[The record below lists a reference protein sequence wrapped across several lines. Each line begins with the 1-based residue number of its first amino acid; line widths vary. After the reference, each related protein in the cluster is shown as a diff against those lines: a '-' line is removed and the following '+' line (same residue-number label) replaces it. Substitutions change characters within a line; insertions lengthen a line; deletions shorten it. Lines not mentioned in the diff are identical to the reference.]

1 MSAVNNLWHRAG
13 GMVTMLLVCTLLT
26 ACASNAPA
34 PVIDRAVPGSLQ
46 GELGR
51 SSGTVASV
59 PAASVT
65 PVGPG
70 MYMVKKGD
78 TLRAIALDHG
88 QSYRD
93 LAAWN
98 GLSDPN
104 HIEVGQV
111 LRVVSPEVAE
121 ASTSN
126 EPVAVAKPV
135 NISRNMESAATTTA
149 VTAASMS
156 NAGEDAV
163 KHTPVGG
170 KQPYAPGVLEKMQQ
184 AEQVRAGASGT
195 SASSAARTSPAP
207 SSLPSSPASPPPA
220 TPVTPAAAGN
230 AAPAVAATAV
240 AAVAANKPAV
250 DDVDWA
256 WPSTGKLISGFV
268 EDKSKGIDLS
278 GKKGDPVLAAASGKV
293 ILVSNALRG
302 YGNFVIV
309 KHNNTFLSVYAHNSQ
324 ILVKEEQTVSKG
336 QKIAE
341 VGDSD
346 ADQPKLHF
354 EIRRQGKPV
363 DPLKLLPGR

>member
-1 MSAVNNLWHRAG
+1 MSAVKNLLRHAG
-13 GMVTMLLVCTLLT
+13 GMGCMTTMLLVCTLLT

-51 SSGTVASV
+51 SSTTVANV
-59 PAASVT
+59 NTASAT
-65 PVGPG
+65 PVGAG
-70 MYMVKKGD
+70 MYLVKKGD

-111 LRVVSPEVAE
+111 LRVVPPDAQD
-121 ASTSN
+121 AGLSN

-135 NISRNMESAATTTA
+135 NMTGSVEHASASNATPAATVA
-149 VTAASMS
+149 GMSVT
-156 NAGEDAV
+156 GDDAI
-163 KHTPVGG
+163 KRMPKGG

-184 AEQVRAGASGT
+184 AEQVRPVNT
-195 SASSAARTSPAP
+195 PMPA
-207 SSLPSSPASPPPA
+207 SSPATPAAPAPTPTPPA
-220 TPVTPAAAGN
+220 SPASAAGN
-230 AAPAVAATAV
+230 AAPVAPAAASAAVTAAATR
-240 AAVAANKPAV
+240 PA
-250 DDVDWA
+250 DDVDWS

-293 ILVSNALRG
+293 ILVSSALRG
-302 YGNFVIV
+302 YGNFVII